1 MWGWRGNGM
10 DLVDVCETN
19 GVGYD
24 LALLANASR
33 GIFRSIDDQFYN
45 FCILVICGI
54 LAFVTF

>member
-1 MWGWRGNGM
+1 M